1 MTNENVKP
9 LIKNHQGKLRPGRGW
24 SYKEIKSAKLRKKDL
39 RLLSLKLDKRR
50 KTVYEHNV
58 NQLTKLGHN

>member
-24 SYKEIKSAKLRKKDL
+24 
-39 RLLSLKLDKRR
+39 
-50 KTVYEHNV
+50 
-58 NQLTKLGHN
+58 

>member
-24 SYKEIKSAKLRKKDL
+24 SYGEIQSAKLWRNTIGKVEKE
-39 RLLSLKLDKRR
+39 R
-50 KTVYEHNV
+50 T
-58 NQLTKLGHN
+58 

>member
-9 LIKNHQGKLRPGRGW
+9 LIKNHQGKLRPGMGW

-50 KTVYEHNV
+50 KTMYEHNV
-58 NQLTKLGHN
+58 NQLTRLGHN

>member
-9 LIKNHQGKLRPGRGW
+9 LIKNHQGKLRPGGGW
-24 SYKEIKSAKLRKKDL
+24 SYGEIQSAKLKKKDL